1 MNRMQALGTNL
12 ILSGAVVLFL
22 IISLVYYQFFM
33 KPEKRTKERLRALHF
48 QPTKFIED
56 TQTATFKYYDQ
67 KWSRLILLWVAS
79 TAASIIAPN
88 MAGVEYPWSAIITS
102 VGAIFSIFALVLI
115 NIKKNEAERERN
127 LNKAFGSMFAFYP
140 ELGDVGQL
148 WKRMEKESEVQ
159 LDDIQIGTIVGQLAE
174 GVRNLPNYV
183 KGSIKWKPWKAEM
196 TKRIKAMKVQRM
208 SVLDKKYRV
217 LLVSPSSFESTKT
230 KGVKA
235 LIDETVAVNVQRVPM
250 FLVYCGTTRKLF
262 KTVQSDG
269 KPAWAERTMGIFVD
283 LFNIDMRD
291 KYLAGGGFTV
301 LSKTDALIAEYLH
314 LYAQQSAS
322 AAEMTKTLRDSE
334 KARKEVDEKEFDAK
348 SEAHKMM
355 GTMKNLLD
363 MLLAASRQGK
373 GSEDYFMW
381 VVILVIGMLLGK
393 IILP

>member
-1 MNRMQALGTNL
+1 MQSVGTNL
-12 ILSGAVVLFL
+12 ILIGAVVLFL
-22 IISLVYYQFFM
+22 VISLVYYLFFM

-48 QPTKFIED
+48 LPTKFIED

-67 KWSRLILLWVAS
+67 KWSRLILIWVGT
-79 TAASIIAPN
+79 TAASIIGPN
-88 MAGVEYPWSAIITS
+88 MAGVEYPWSAVITS

-115 NIKKNEAERERN
+115 NMKKNDAERERN
-127 LNKAFGSMFAFYP
+127 LNKAFGSMFVSYP
-140 ELGDVGQL
+140 EHGDVGQL

-159 LDDIQIGTIVGQLAE
+159 LDDTQISTIVDQLAE
-174 GVRNLPNYV
+174 GIKALPNYKEKAIV
-183 KGSIKWKPWKAEM
+183 WKTWTPEM
-196 TKRIKAMKVQRM
+196 TKRIKDMKVQRM
-208 SVLDKKYRV
+208 SVLDKKYRI

-230 KGVKA
+230 KGVKS

-262 KTVQSDG
+262 KTVESDG
-269 KPAWAERTMGIFVD
+269 KPAWADRTMGIFVD

-291 KYLAGGGFTV
+291 KYLAGGGYTV

-322 AAEMTKTLRDSE
+322 ATEMTQTLRDRE
-334 KARKEVDEKEFDAK
+334 KAQREVDEKEFDAK

-363 MLLAASRQGK
+363 MLLSASRQGK
-373 GSEDYFMW
+373 GTEDYFMW
-381 VVILVIGMLLGK
+381 VVILIIGMLLGK

>member
-1 MNRMQALGTNL
+1 MQTVGTNL
-12 ILSGAVVLFL
+12 ILIGATVLFL
-22 IISLVYYQFFM
+22 IITLVYYQFFM

-67 KWSRLILLWVAS
+67 KWSRMILLWVAS
-79 TAASIIAPN
+79 TAASIIGPN
-88 MAGVEYPWSAIITS
+88 MAGVEYPWSAVITS

-115 NIKKNEAERERN
+115 NMKKNEAERERN
-127 LNKAFGSMFAFYP
+127 LNKPFGSMFVYYP

-148 WKRMEKESEVQ
+148 WKRMEIESEVE
-159 LDDIQIGTIVGQLAE
+159 LDDTQIGSIVNELAE
-174 GVRNLPNYV
+174 GIKKLPNFDEKTIV
-183 KGSIKWKPWKAEM
+183 WETWNAEM

-208 SVLDKKYRV
+208 SVLDKQYRV
-217 LLVSPSSFESTKT
+217 LLISPSSFESTKT
-230 KGVKA
+230 KGVKS
-235 LIDETVAVNVQRVPM
+235 LIDETVSVNVQRVPM
-250 FLVYCGTTRKLF
+250 FLVYCNTTRKLF

-269 KPAWAERTMGIFVD
+269 KPAWADRTMGIFVD

-291 KYLAGGGFTV
+291 KYLAGGGYTV
-301 LSKTDALIAEYLH
+301 LNKTDALIAEFLH
-314 LYAQQSAS
+314 LYAQRSAS
-322 AAEMTKTLRDSE
+322 ATEMTKTLRDSE

-363 MLLAASRQGK
+363 MLLSASKQGK
-373 GSEDYFMW
+373 LTEDYFMW
-381 VVILVIGMLLGK
+381 VVIFVIGMLIGK